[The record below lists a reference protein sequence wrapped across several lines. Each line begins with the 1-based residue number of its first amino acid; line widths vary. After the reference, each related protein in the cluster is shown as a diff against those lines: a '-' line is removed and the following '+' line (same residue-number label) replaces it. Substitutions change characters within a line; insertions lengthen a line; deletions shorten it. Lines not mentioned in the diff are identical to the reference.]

1 MSDRS
6 LFADTLARISRPLIL
21 TRSGIFAERMARAF
35 WPLWSVVVFALG
47 LLMLGIRI

>member
-21 TRSGIFAERMARAF
+21 TRRGSFAERMARA
-35 WPLWSVVVFALG
+35 
-47 LLMLGIRI
+47 LLAPKPI